1 MCRNINAC
9 SHYRRLI
16 GGGGAEKEAGREKLQ
31 CNAMRYYVT
40 IFIRAR
46 TGCCSYVNVIGEMIM
61 NECARLED
69 LYLAEWRVGKKDRKS
84 GAIVTWNHKFC
95 AKL

>member
-1 MCRNINAC
+1 M
-9 SHYRRLI
+9 
-16 GGGGAEKEAGREKLQ
+16 Q
-31 CNAMRYYVT
+31 CNEILCDDFYSRAHGFL
-40 IFIRAR
+40 FICQR
-46 TGCCSYVNVIGEMIM
+46 NWEMIM

-84 GAIVTWNHKFC
+84 GAIVTWNHKFR